1 MKEVFRLLIFM
12 CVVCLNA
19 SAQDVFTSNR
29 DKFVKEFQKLMNE
42 STSINLNGF
51 TKDKL
56 EPILLESTRFSDAY
70 FLKLVKTAN
79 FILEK
84 KLKAYPEVYNYVFSV
99 YSLVEQ
105 NQPEDSYIA
114 WNKSVDKLLSS
125 RNPKKF
131 KEFVAMSAA
140 FFDKQ
145 VISSD
150 KNFEWCFIG
159 GSYSFSYSDKY
170 PILELKEGKL
180 ICRSFNT
187 SSRTNNEIPFGDSI
201 VISNTSGLYNPILEK
216 WEGNGGVST
225 WEKVGFPAKK
235 TFAEFSNYSIYMR
248 SALVSADS
256 VLLTTPYFER
266 KLIGSFSDGAKKGAY
281 NEKSSLNNPQFLS
294 YETVL
299 KINNLVQE
307 VDYEGGFS
315 LKGTDFVGVG
325 NNENPVR
332 LTFKR
337 NNIPFIKT
345 QSQLLNVSPTKLSA
359 QNCQVTLSVGEKDSI
374 WHPGLSID
382 FLINDDRLEIKRG
395 NTGIAQVPFSNSY
408 HQLDMYVEQI
418 VWDRSKVTLDFDFS
432 FSSPQEQRIAR
443 FESKSF
449 YDQRLYDL
457 LQGQESVHPLV
468 GLSKYAYKYDE
479 YTFNEGKAALA
490 IGRTITQAKPV
501 LLQLSNLGFIAYDT
515 ERGIVSINDK
525 LDSFINAR
533 TGKKDY
539 DNISFVS
546 DLRPKRMDGVSQQE
560 LMKDKNLIKQKEF
573 TEEHN
578 RKLLSIKS
586 YGNINLANLEL
597 NLNQVASIPISEKQF
612 TTIFPENNVVTIR
625 QNRNFI
631 FTGWVNAGK
640 WEIKISDG
648 NYNYEENKI
657 NILASELAVFRAVPQ
672 RREDGDKLIPIQ
684 SEISNLVGAIY
695 VDDVNNRAG
704 DSDNSAYQKYPYL
717 VSTEKTKVYY
727 EKPSIFRNAY
737 DKKRFYF
744 ELEPFTIDSLDNF
757 SEATQYFKG
766 ELTSAG
772 IFPKFYDSLKLM
784 ADYSLGLVRQA
795 PKGGFEFYGSEA
807 KYDNKI
813 VLSGNGLQGSG
824 EIDFINSTSK
834 SNAFTFL
841 PDSTVGLA
849 LFENRPQEDGVAFPD
864 VKSESAYVTYIPKNK
879 VLKASATRLPL
890 EFFNGEAKLKG
901 TAIITPGGMTGFGYM
916 DFANASLGSENF
928 KFNRWDIDAD
938 TSVFN
943 LRNVYKE
950 EQDVEEDSL
959 AFITDNVQSS
969 VSFKDRKGVFR
980 SNEGES
986 TVIFPINK
994 YLCKMDQFT
1003 WLMDQAQVELESS
1016 NQGNVNIDSHLDLV
1030 GPNFYSIHPKQDSLQ
1045 FRAPKAIFNLK
1056 EKSIFCSKTE
1066 YIDVADAR
1074 IYPDSAKLT
1083 IRKNAKMDPLL
1094 NSKIVANYITKY
1106 HQIIN
1111 ATTNITARRAY
1122 TSVGDYTYYDVDSNL
1137 YLISLDR
1144 VELDSSYQTRAIG
1157 KIDKEDEFKL
1167 SNQFDFYGDIIVNAA
1182 QQEINFSGATRLE
1195 HDCEKFSKNWLA
1207 FSAPLDLKNIQ
1218 IPVSDTMKD
1227 LEGNQVS
1234 SGIVWRN
1241 SLNTDSVALYPT
1253 FLSVLD
1259 NQDDPIVITASGFLQ
1274 YEHNEKEYQISSKTK
1289 LMNRAEVG
1297 NYISLHVPTCGLN
1310 GDGIID
1316 LGMDYGDV
1324 KVENIGIVN
1333 YVAATDK
1340 TTLNISTKIS
1350 TPLDKG
1356 IMEEVADRING
1367 VADLPKADFNS
1378 NTLEDA
1384 VSNWVGIDVAN
1395 VFKSDYILKG
1405 ELKKIPKPMQETFV
1419 FSGVNLASYSI
1430 PGDPQKGL
1438 RTNLDNALLVNM
1450 YSKPIMKYVPFK
1462 LFAEQKNGGDQLSF
1476 LIDLPG
1482 SNLYFFQYAQG
1493 KKEGVMNIL
1502 TSDLELKTTLSE
1514 MKEDKMKIKRFQ
1526 YRLSTESI
1534 IKNKFLRIFNR

>member
-12 CVVCLNA
+12 CVVCFNT

-29 DKFVKEFQKLMNE
+29 DKFVKEFQKLMKE

-70 FLKLVKTAN
+70 FLKLVRTAN

-105 NQPEDSYIA
+105 NQPEESYTA
-114 WNKSVDKLLSS
+114 WHESVDKLLIS
-125 RNPKKF
+125 RNPKKC
-131 KEFVAMSAA
+131 KEFIAMSAA

-187 SSRTNNEIPFGDSI
+187 SSKTNNEIPFGDSI

-315 LKGTDFVGVG
+315 LKGADFVGVG
-325 NNENPVR
+325 NNQNPVR

-374 WHPGLSID
+374 WHPGLNID

-395 NTGIAQVPFSNSY
+395 NTGIAQAPFSNSY
-408 HQLDMYVEQI
+408 HQLDMYIEQI

-432 FSSPQEQRIAR
+432 FSSSQEQRIAR
-443 FESKSF
+443 FESKNF

-479 YTFNEGKAALA
+479 YTFNEGKAASA

-501 LLQLSNLGFIAYDT
+501 LLQLSNLGFIAYDK
-515 ERGIVSINDK
+515 ERGTVSINDK
-525 LDSFINAR
+525 LDNFINAR

-695 VDDVNNRAG
+695 VDVVNN
-704 DSDNSAYQKYPYL
+704 
-717 VSTEKTKVYY
+717 
-727 EKPSIFRNAY
+727 
-737 DKKRFYF
+737 
-744 ELEPFTIDSLDNF
+744 
-757 SEATQYFKG
+757 
-766 ELTSAG
+766 
-772 IFPKFYDSLKLM
+772 
-784 ADYSLGLVRQA
+784 
-795 PKGGFEFYGSEA
+795 
-807 KYDNKI
+807 
-813 VLSGNGLQGSG
+813 
-824 EIDFINSTSK
+824 
-834 SNAFTFL
+834 
-841 PDSTVGLA
+841 
-849 LFENRPQEDGVAFPD
+849 
-864 VKSESAYVTYIPKNK
+864 
-879 VLKASATRLPL
+879 
-890 EFFNGEAKLKG
+890 
-901 TAIITPGGMTGFGYM
+901 
-916 DFANASLGSENF
+916 
-928 KFNRWDIDAD
+928 
-938 TSVFN
+938 
-943 LRNVYKE
+943 
-950 EQDVEEDSL
+950 
-959 AFITDNVQSS
+959 
-969 VSFKDRKGVFR
+969 
-980 SNEGES
+980 
-986 TVIFPINK
+986 
-994 YLCKMDQFT
+994 
-1003 WLMDQAQVELESS
+1003 
-1016 NQGNVNIDSHLDLV
+1016 
-1030 GPNFYSIHPKQDSLQ
+1030 
-1045 FRAPKAIFNLK
+1045 
-1056 EKSIFCSKTE
+1056 
-1066 YIDVADAR
+1066 
-1074 IYPDSAKLT
+1074 
-1083 IRKNAKMDPLL
+1083 
-1094 NSKIVANYITKY
+1094 
-1106 HQIIN
+1106 
-1111 ATTNITARRAY
+1111 
-1122 TSVGDYTYYDVDSNL
+1122 
-1137 YLISLDR
+1137 
-1144 VELDSSYQTRAIG
+1144 
-1157 KIDKEDEFKL
+1157 
-1167 SNQFDFYGDIIVNAA
+1167 
-1182 QQEINFSGATRLE
+1182 
-1195 HDCEKFSKNWLA
+1195 
-1207 FSAPLDLKNIQ
+1207 
-1218 IPVSDTMKD
+1218 
-1227 LEGNQVS
+1227 
-1234 SGIVWRN
+1234 
-1241 SLNTDSVALYPT
+1241 
-1253 FLSVLD
+1253 
-1259 NQDDPIVITASGFLQ
+1259 
-1274 YEHNEKEYQISSKTK
+1274 
-1289 LMNRAEVG
+1289 
-1297 NYISLHVPTCGLN
+1297 
-1310 GDGIID
+1310 
-1316 LGMDYGDV
+1316 
-1324 KVENIGIVN
+1324 
-1333 YVAATDK
+1333 
-1340 TTLNISTKIS
+1340 
-1350 TPLDKG
+1350 
-1356 IMEEVADRING
+1356 
-1367 VADLPKADFNS
+1367 
-1378 NTLEDA
+1378 
-1384 VSNWVGIDVAN
+1384 
-1395 VFKSDYILKG
+1395 
-1405 ELKKIPKPMQETFV
+1405 
-1419 FSGVNLASYSI
+1419 
-1430 PGDPQKGL
+1430 
-1438 RTNLDNALLVNM
+1438 
-1450 YSKPIMKYVPFK
+1450 
-1462 LFAEQKNGGDQLSF
+1462 
-1476 LIDLPG
+1476 
-1482 SNLYFFQYAQG
+1482 
-1493 KKEGVMNIL
+1493 
-1502 TSDLELKTTLSE
+1502 
-1514 MKEDKMKIKRFQ
+1514 
-1526 YRLSTESI
+1526 
-1534 IKNKFLRIFNR
+1534 